1 MIIARGITKS
11 YGKLQ
16 VLKGVDFEIQ
26 PAEIVSIVG
35 ASGAGKTTL
44 LQILGTLDKADS
56 GEVSYFGEK
65 ISDKKATK
73 KHSFGLKRVE
83 TFTALI
89 NALSLW
95 AIGVIIIVEAIK
107 RIDSPKSISLGLMLI
122 IAFIGLLG
130 NVFSIMILNK
140 SKENNLNM
148 KAAYLHLFYDAI
160 SSVAVIVSA
169 IIIYFSHWIILDIV
183 VSIFIAVMIFWSGFG
198 IIRKTIHIFMQG
210 VPENIDFEEV
220 YQTILKISGVKS
232 IHDIHIWS
240 INSEESF
247 LSCHICTENGKT
259 DNDRIIQKI
268 NAVLEKEY
276 RINHTTIQIEKNNL
290 CNTGKLCCK

>member
-1 MIIARGITKS
+1 MHNHDTNGRKIAWTIVLNIVITIS
-11 YGKLQ
+11 EYIGGL
-16 VLKGVDFEIQ
+16 I
-26 PAEIVSIVG
+26 
-35 ASGAGKTTL
+35 SGSLALLSDAGHNL
-44 LQILGTLDKADS
+44 SDVISLIL
-56 GEVSYFGEK
+56 SYFGEK